1 MFSHIFLT
9 TLNTKCITQTGYQEA
24 KEEEYDPFESAK
36 RQLEELCGDDTSST
50 LNRSL
55 SFRSTSVLAPRPNF
69 LTIQR
74 RRPAT
79 SRGLFDDHQS
89 PSKDFTETP
98 RKTAIP
104 NSPKIVRR
112 DSATRNNIRLKKEE
126 SYSPPST
133 RIPLSKT
140 DSLAIFLKYENQVK
154 DEKSSPATAKDLKDK
169 SNNLSKQSS
178 FNEKENQEDTK
189 EYEKSSSES
198 RNLLKRQL
206 LLERNQFL
214 FEGAED
220 TKAKSVEKKIDSPE
234 IPEFDEFDFQEFLS
248 SFESEEKDLP
258 IFKNCQDFPP
268 PPPPPPPSPHSLL

>member
-1 MFSHIFLT
+1 M
-9 TLNTKCITQTGYQEA
+9 
-24 KEEEYDPFESAK
+24 
-36 RQLEELCGDDTSST
+36 
-50 LNRSL
+50 
-55 SFRSTSVLAPRPNF
+55 
-69 LTIQR
+69 
-74 RRPAT
+74 
-79 SRGLFDDHQS
+79 
-89 PSKDFTETP
+89 
-98 RKTAIP
+98 
-104 NSPKIVRR
+104 
-112 DSATRNNIRLKKEE
+112 
-126 SYSPPST
+126 
-133 RIPLSKT
+133 
-140 DSLAIFLKYENQVK
+140 AIFLKYENQVK

-189 EYEKSSSES
+189 EYEKSSTES

-258 IFKNCQDFPP
+258 IFKNCQDFISSRRMKGNTNDYESINYESSGPE
-268 PPPPPPPSPHSLL
+268 SLCKLSKFCHECGNKYAVDSAKFCMECGFKRILV